1 MNDTPENP
9 HVPVGEKLQKV
20 LARLGVGSRR
30 DVEVWIAEGRVNV
43 NGSVASLGQRVDS
56 HDAITVDGHLIRREE
71 AAESVRR
78 VLIYNKPEGEVC
90 TRDDPEGRP
99 TIFDRLPRLR
109 TGRWINVGRLDI
121 NTTGLLLFTTD
132 GELANRLMHP
142 SYEMDREYAVRVRGE
157 VTEEMIERLLNG
169 VMLEDGPAKFSDIQ
183 QAPGGEG
190 FNHWY
195 HCVVMEGRNREV
207 RRLWESQGLV
217 VSRLKRVRFG
227 PVFLTSEL
235 TMGRYRE
242 MDQREIDILSEEV
255 GLKPVA
261 LPGMTTK
268 AREKA
273 ERQQRKQARPL
284 ARSERPE
291 AGRKRAPRRE
301 DGENAARRAPASRP
315 ARGPQPSAERK
326 GREQGT
332 PMLWS
337 VAGLAEDAA
346 MPAQSC
352 ASLDEATAGPED
364 NFRPPLE
371 GEVIDKGRA
380 YFHSAPR
387 ADCVTGVFVIP
398 GDFITVYKPSGE
410 WLNVMYVA
418 RDGKET
424 SGWLLEKRIRL
435 RQVYGAPDEPAQP

>member
-273 ERQQRKQARPL
+273 ERQRTGLL
-284 ARSERPE
+284 ALLAHRIL
-291 AGRKRAPRRE
+291 AIALC
-301 DGENAARRAPASRP
+301 
-315 ARGPQPSAERK
+315 
-326 GREQGT
+326 
-332 PMLWS
+332 MLWS
-337 VAGLAEDAA
+337 VAGLAADAA

-352 ASLDEATAGPED
+352 ASLGEATAGPED

-398 GDFITVYKPSGE
+398 GDFVTVYKPSGE
-410 WLNVMYVA
+410 WLNVMYLA

-424 SGWLLEKRIRL
+424 SGWLLEKRVRL
-435 RQVYGAPDEPAQP
+435 RQAYGAPDEPAQP